1 MTHLLALT
9 VGVFVAVPVTWRV
22 TWRYGVTRGDIA
34 GYDHKRDWR
43 ALASQADHDHRNAIR
58 WQRAVNALRRIH
70 DDVVG
75 DLLDKVAA
83 DRAELARLRPTLPA
97 PVPRPPMPLYP
108 RRRST
113 P

>member
-1 MTHLLALT
+1 VTHLLALV
-9 VGVFVAVPVTWRV
+9 VGVLVAVPVTWRV

-34 GYDHKRDWR
+34 GYDQRRDWR

-83 DRAELARLRPTLPA
+83 DRAELARLRPTPPA
-97 PVPRPPMPLYP
+97 SFHRPPMPLYP
-108 RRRST
+108 RRKST
-113 P
+113 R